1 MGLIPHKRDKGGV
14 YFNSMVFVKA
24 QPGDTSDTLIR
35 KFTRKV
41 LSEGILQDL
50 KKREFYQKPAE
61 VRKEKAKEL
70 SKRLRHPRRSY

>member
-1 MGLIPHKRDKGGV
+1 
-14 YFNSMVFVKA
+14 MVFVKA
-24 QPGDTSDTLIR
+24 QPGETSDSLIR

-61 VRKEKAKEL
+61 IRKEQKREL
-70 SKRLRHPRRSY
+70 KRRLRHPNRG

>member
-1 MGLIPHKRDKGGV
+1 
-14 YFNSMVFVKA
+14 MVFVKA
-24 QPGDTSDTLIR
+24 QPGDTSDSLIR

-61 VRKEKAKEL
+61 VRKEQKKEL
-70 SKRLRHPRRSY
+70 KRRLRHPNRN

>member
-1 MGLIPHKRDKGGV
+1 
-14 YFNSMVFVKA
+14 MVFIKA
-24 QPGDTSDTLIR
+24 QPGDTSDSLIR

-61 VRKEKAKEL
+61 VRKEKSREL
-70 SKRLRHPRRSY
+70 ARRLKHPKRTHYAHS